1 MKKEKKFKRY
11 KNHIILN
18 PEWVKQNHPET
29 YDIIT
34 GKLKIKL
41 IKLKKKVIKWQNAK
55 LVVQQKR
62 KKRKIMNKNVLILG
76 IEEK

>member
-1 MKKEKKFKRY
+1 MKQEKKFKRY

-41 IKLKKKVIKWQNAK
+41 IKLKKKVIK
-55 LVVQQKR
+55 
-62 KKRKIMNKNVLILG
+62 
-76 IEEK
+76 

>member
-1 MKKEKKFKRY
+1 MIEEKLILMDMLFIRTEFKERGNKMKQEKKFKRY

-41 IKLKKKVIKWQNAK
+41 IKLKKKVIK
-55 LVVQQKR
+55 
-62 KKRKIMNKNVLILG
+62 
-76 IEEK
+76 